1 MLNRILRLEG
11 EVRQNPD
18 DFELWCALAEA
29 RIAMRQHEAA
39 VDALESAERCAV
51 DDVDHC
57 VRLGSLFQQVGL
69 LDRARKI
76 FVQGC
81 RHSPD
86 SSVAQQQLGTC
97 LVALGDIEAGVTC
110 LAGATW
116 LAPDDAGVRA
126 ALGRALTRMNRLDE
140 AESHLREAARLAPQN
155 PEAACAL
162 ADLLRI
168 NGDLPAAR
176 EVLEPAVEAQPHHRA
191 AAMTLAEMWVEESMP
206 QRAVS
211 ILRDLSGHH
220 TEDSIVLTA
229 LGRAERLAEHR
240 ASARA
245 TLTRAAALPDA
256 ASEPLVERARLER
269 SAGRMTE
276 AVDALREAVHRDP
289 QNIEAHRALGEALS
303 DAGDH
308 DAAMSMLTKAAYI
321 DPEDAEVRASLDRV
335 SQQIPPPKRAASASN
350 PARPKRS
357 VLSGDIAQYGM
368 DKLLQMLAEKRSS
381 GILRVVSPRGAGE
394 LHLVEGAVAGASTST
409 TNRLGELLVEAGLI
423 DEHTLDSMV
432 AEQRA
437 TRKPRPLGVLVVERH
452 LLSAVQVRPVLE
464 KQVLAALAEMLGWTD
479 GQFAFDEQ
487 SATALPP
494 ALGIEPELL
503 LDAARAERDFQQR

>member
-18 DFELWCALAEA
+18 DFDLWCALAEA

-51 DDVDHC
+51 EDVEHC
-57 VRLGSLFQQVGL
+57 VRLGTLFQQVGL

-81 RHSPD
+81 QHAPHS
-86 SSVAQQQLGTC
+86 SSVQQQLGSC
-97 LVALGDIEAGVTC
+97 LVALGDVEAGVTC

-116 LAPDDAGVRA
+116 LAPDDPSIRA
-126 ALGRALTRMNRLDE
+126 ALGRALTRINRLDE
-140 AESHLREAARLAPQN
+140 AELHLREAARLAPRN
-155 PEAACAL
+155 ADAACAL

-168 NGDLPAAR
+168 NGNLASAR
-176 EVLEPAVEAQPHHRA
+176 EVLEPAVKANPSHRA
-191 AAMTLAEMWVEESMP
+191 AAMTLAEMWIEGAQP
-206 QRAVS
+206 QSAVA

-256 ASEPLVERARLER
+256 ASAPLVERARLER

-276 AVDALREAVHRDP
+276 AVDALREAVSRDP
-289 QNIEAHRALGEALS
+289 QNLEAHRALGEALHDS
-303 DAGDH
+303 GDH
-308 DAAMSMLTKAAYI
+308 DGAMSMLTKAAFL
-321 DPEDAEVRASLDRV
+321 DPDDVEVRASLDRV
-335 SQQIPPPKRAASASN
+335 SQEIPQVKRAPTPST
-350 PARPKRS
+350 PARPKRAL
-357 VLSGDIAQYGM
+357 LSGDIAEYGM
-368 DKLLQMLAEKRSS
+368 DRLLHMLAEKQSS

-394 LHLVEGAVAGASTST
+394 LHLVDGAVAGASTST

-423 DEHTLDSMV
+423 DAYTLDSMV

-452 LLSAVQVRPVLE
+452 LLSTVQVRPVLE
-464 KQVLAALAEMLGWTD
+464 KQVLAALAEMLAWTD
-479 GQFAFDEQ
+479 GQFAFDAQ
-487 SATALPP
+487 STTALPP

-503 LDAARAERDFQQR
+503 LEAARAERDFQQR